1 MSMGPHSDDLHPLPL
16 AELRGLIARRQAE
29 DPLIG
34 TKLGSQLALELL
46 MEQLETERGI
56 HAETLL
62 ALAGVLVGQSVQ
74 ASLWAQAHQAGEREV
89 AGLRLVRCRD
99 GASYLVGDPLNR
111 GLLEGWGS
119 PWQVLVEAARQ
130 EGCSRLPTG
139 EQLLLEGLDRLG
151 TARFGHPRVPTPHAP
166 QPLAPG
172 QETTFWHWLQPLR
185 GACCPEPRQWPLLH
199 GVMAARAL
207 RLVRSVLKPSLAFRL
222 AMDSAIDA
230 AKRPLTQADWAL

>member
-1 MSMGPHSDDLHPLPL
+1 MGSNSVDLSTFPLD
-16 AELRGLIARRQAE
+16 AVRALIARRQVG
-29 DPLIG
+29 DPLVG

-46 MEQLETERGI
+46 MEQLQTERGV

-74 ASLWAQAHQAGEREV
+74 ASLWAQAHRAGETEV

-99 GASYLVGDPLNR
+99 GSSYLVGDPLNR
-111 GLLEGWGS
+111 ALLEGWGS
-119 PWQVLVEAARQ
+119 PWQVLAEAARQ

-139 EQLLLEGLDRLG
+139 DQLLLEGLDRLG
-151 TARFGHPRVPTPHAP
+151 TPSFGQPRVPASHAP
-166 QPLAPG
+166 QSLAPG
-172 QETTFWHWLQPLR
+172 EETSVWQWLQPLR

-230 AKRPLTQADWAL
+230 AKRPLDQADWAH